1 MACCI
6 ALLLGL
12 KKKTINLKLNMNILV
27 CTQDDPLESRK
38 TVNLLIF
45 NVKNKFLV
53 LEGGQKTGKKE
64 RKVVKFNNSYK
75 EE

>member
-1 MACCI
+1 
-6 ALLLGL
+6 
-12 KKKTINLKLNMNILV
+12 MNILV